1 MDLFQYFEEE
11 HKYIEE
17 RLSELEKSYQNWSS
31 ERVFVRVTKLFEA
44 IANHFD
50 KQESLLLNELKQI
63 TDLSAIINECTR
75 DREKILADID
85 DLVMDHIDS
94 SEFHDKLSNLL
105 KDIRKHISFS
115 DAKLYKEIK
124 THISQEKLAKLND
137 LIKEKIF
144 S

>member
-63 TDLSAIINECTR
+63 TDLSAIINECMR

>member
-17 RLSELEKSYQNWSS
+17 RLSELEKNYQNWSS

-63 TDLSAIINECTR
+63 PDLSPVISECTR
-75 DREKILADID
+75 DRKKILADID

-94 SEFHDKLSNLL
+94 SEFHDKLSRLL

-115 DAKLYKEIK
+115 DEKLYKEIK
-124 THISQEKLAKLND
+124 THVSQEKLSKLND